1 MTRPVLICGA
11 GIAGLWAAFQLTL
24 ATPAQ
29 TYIAP
34 AEHSVPSEAS
44 CPRHAEDSRPQPSGF
59 DELFITLPE
68 LAPVLSDESIHCRHV
83 VLQGHFRAG
92 HRDGY
97 AGSLYSSVAAAYADS
112 PDRPADVV
120 AVFAFEDPSQSFA
133 LNGATL
139 TLAGYAHPVCLPN
152 SLNPAPRTARD
163 TIGPSRLQ
171 CREGEHLE
179 WGLEHPTVVSVD
191 TRPGQFLTGESR
203 RDTVGQLRRIEM
215 TPSAQQEI
223 ETIWSD
229 FVLALPSLGENQNRV
244 WNRFLAH
251 SEISP
256 LRAPELAINS
266 QNIVLFDPLMLGP
279 EPDRTITCLCTTS
292 DCSDKWPLFE
302 IDTRYAFREFV
313 CMDLYGF
320 PTGEKP

>member
-29 TYIAP
+29 AYIAP

-44 CPRHAEDSRPQPSGF
+44 CPRHPEDSRPQPSDF

-68 LAPVLSDESIHCRHV
+68 LAPVLSDDSIHCRHI

-97 AGSLYSSVAAAYADS
+97 AGSLYSSIAAAYADS
-112 PDRPADVV
+112 PGRPANVV
-120 AVFAFEDPSQSFA
+120 AVFAFEDPFQSFA

-152 SLNPAPRTARD
+152 SLNPARRAARD
-163 TIGPSRLQ
+163 TIGSSHLQ

-191 TRPGQFLTGESR
+191 THPGRFLTGESR

-229 FVLALPSLGENQNRV
+229 FVLALPSLTDEQIPA
-244 WNRFLAH
+244 WNHFLAQ
-251 SEISP
+251 SELSP
-256 LRAPELAINS
+256 FRTREFAAAS
-266 QNIVLFDPLMLGP
+266 QSAVLFEPLAPGA

-292 DCSDKWPLFE
+292 DCSDSWPLFE

-320 PTGEKP
+320 PTGEAP